1 MESLDRTMLLWEN
14 YSPMERFI
22 IETACNLMDVPVDKI
37 IDNSKNRKVV
47 TARALIARILSEQ
60 DYSTV
65 EVGKVLGVSQR
76 MAYEY
81 IHSHENRMSNG
92 MYSYNYNKLVGIL
105 KAANEDD
112 TDISQKVDN
121 INSRVSRLEQRMNHL
136 SKLILE

>member
-14 YSPMERFI
+14 YSPLERFI

-37 IDNSKNRKVV
+37 VENSKNRKVV
-47 TARALIARILSEQ
+47 TARALIARVLSEQ
-60 DYSTV
+60 EYAST

-81 IHSHENRMSNG
+81 IHSHENRMADG
-92 MYSYNYNKLVGIL
+92 MYSFNYNKLKGIL
-105 KAANEDD
+105 KHNSEENGDL
-112 TDISQKVDN
+112 SQAVDN
-121 INSRVSRLEQRMNHL
+121 MNSRVARLEQRVNHL

>member
-105 KAANEDD
+105 KTANEDD

>member
-14 YSPMERFI
+14 YSPRERFI

>member
-1 MESLDRTMLLWEN
+1 MDNLDRTMLLWEN

-22 IETACNLMDVPVDKI
+22 IESACNLMDVPVDKI

-47 TARALIARILSEQ
+47 TTRSLIARVLSEQ
-60 DYSTV
+60 KYSST

-81 IHSHENRMSNG
+81 IHSHENRMADG
-92 MYSYNYNKLVGIL
+92 MYSYNYKKLKGIL
-105 KAANEDD
+105 KHSAEDSAD
-112 TDISQKVDN
+112 VSQMVDN
-121 INSRVSRLEQRMNHL
+121 MNSRVSRLEQRVNHL

>member
-22 IETACNLMDVPVDKI
+22 IETACNRMDVPVDKI

-105 KAANEDD
+105 KTANEDD

>member
-47 TARALIARILSEQ
+47 TAKALIARVLSEQ
-60 DYSTV
+60 KYSSS
-65 EVGKVLGVSQR
+65 EVGKVLSVSQR

-81 IHSHENRMSNG
+81 IHSHENRMLDG
-92 MYSYNYNKLVGIL
+92 MYSYNYNKLIGIL
-105 KAANEDD
+105 KASSEDN
-112 TDISQKVDN
+112 TDMSQKVDN

>member
-1 MESLDRTMLLWEN
+1 MDNLDRTMLLWEN

-22 IETACNLMDVPVDKI
+22 IESACNLMDVPVDKI

-47 TARALIARILSEQ
+47 TTRSLIARILSEQ
-60 DYSTV
+60 KYSST

-81 IHSHENRMSNG
+81 IHSHENRMADG
-92 MYSYNYNKLVGIL
+92 MYSYNYKKLKGIL
-105 KAANEDD
+105 KHSAEDSAD
-112 TDISQKVDN
+112 VSQMVDN
-121 INSRVSRLEQRMNHL
+121 MNSRVSRLEQRVNHL

>member
-47 TARALIARILSEQ
+47 TAKALIARVLSEQ
-60 DYSTV
+60 KYSSS

-81 IHSHENRMSNG
+81 IHSHENRMLDG
-92 MYSYNYNKLVGIL
+92 MYSYNYNKLIGIL
-105 KAANEDD
+105 KASSEDN
-112 TDISQKVDN
+112 TDMSQKVDN

>member
-1 MESLDRTMLLWEN
+1 MDNLDRTMLLWEN

-47 TARALIARILSEQ
+47 TTRSLIARVLSEQ
-60 DYSTV
+60 KYSST

-81 IHSHENRMSNG
+81 IHSHENRMMDG
-92 MYSYNYNKLVGIL
+92 MYSFNYKKLIGIL
-105 KAANEDD
+105 KHSAEDS
-112 TDISQKVDN
+112 TDVSQMVDN
-121 INSRVSRLEQRMNHL
+121 MNSRVSRLEQRVNHL

>member
-1 MESLDRTMLLWEN
+1 MENLDRTMLLWEN

-22 IETACNLMDVPVDKI
+22 IETACNLMDVPVDLI
-37 IDNSKNRKVV
+37 VNNNKNRKVV

-60 DYSTV
+60 EYSTV

-92 MYSYNYNKLVGIL
+92 MYSYNYNKLIGIL
-105 KAANEDD
+105 KASSEDN
-112 TDISQKVDN
+112 TDMSQKVDN

>member
-1 MESLDRTMLLWEN
+1 
-14 YSPMERFI
+14 
-22 IETACNLMDVPVDKI
+22 MDVPVDKI

-105 KAANEDD
+105 KTANEDD

>member
-22 IETACNLMDVPVDKI
+22 IETACNPMDVPVDKI

-105 KAANEDD
+105 KTANEDD